1 MARPGDI
8 FCWTASVV
16 VGLIAFWVVWDYVV
30 NANNGEPIIQV
41 VPLLFAGAIW
51 LLARLFRSWLAEP

>member
-1 MARPGDI
+1 MARPEDI

-16 VGLIAFWVVWDYVV
+16 VDLIALWVVWDYVV
-30 NANNGEPIIQV
+30 NADNGEPIIQV
-41 VPLLFAGAIW
+41 VPLVFAGAVW

>member
-8 FCWTASVV
+8 LYRMASIVA
-16 VGLIAFWVVWDYVV
+16 GLMALWAVWGFVYD
-30 NANNGEPIIQV
+30 AEKGELLIQV

-51 LLARLFRSWLAEP
+51 LLARLGRDFLIEP